1 MRRLELSSAAR
12 EPGADSGT
20 RRGPILAALML
31 TTGLA
36 ALDTTVVSTAVPSIV
51 RDLGGFSDFPWLF
64 SVYLL
69 TQAVTVPI
77 YGRLA
82 DVKGRKPVVF
92 VGIAIFLAG
101 SFLSGL
107 SWGMPSLIVFRG
119 IQGIGAGAV
128 LPMSMTI
135 IGDLYSV
142 RERGRIQGYI
152 SGVWGMAA
160 IVGPPVGGIL
170 SQYASWRWIFYINAP
185 LGAFAIVMLA
195 RHLREEVTRKDHSI
209 DYLGA
214 GLLVTG
220 MTLLVLAVLN
230 GGATWGWTSAAFL
243 AASAT
248 GLALLAAFVVI
259 ERRIAEPVLPPWVW
273 SRQTL
278 LAGSLAAGATG
289 ALVTGLSA
297 YVPVFAQGVARAAPV
312 LAGLALAGELT
323 AWVLGSVISGR
334 LYVRLG
340 FRTTAVLGALAC
352 CGGMVAFLRLGPST
366 DLLQVAL
373 VASCAGL
380 GFGLVSPSVLVAMQS
395 SVGWDRR
402 GVVTG
407 ANMFGR
413 NLGSAF
419 GVAVFGSIANLTL
432 TRWLRS
438 PAPAIAAHIP
448 KGISSASL
456 VLGGTSG
463 IRNAVA
469 ANYVRYGLFAASHR
483 IFWSLEV
490 VAIALMLT
498 VWFLPGKDAPASYP
512 AMLQTD

>member
-1 MRRLELSSAAR
+1 
-12 EPGADSGT
+12 
-20 RRGPILAALML
+20 ML

-51 RDLGGFSDFPWLF
+51 RDLGGFSDFPWVF

-82 DVKGRKPVVF
+82 DVKGRKPVIF
-92 VGIAIFLAG
+92 TGIAIFLAG

-107 SWGMPSLIVFRG
+107 SWGMPTLIVFRG

-135 IGDLYSV
+135 IGDIYTV

-152 SGVWGMAA
+152 SAVWGMAA
-160 IVGPPVGGIL
+160 IIGPPVGGIL
-170 SQYASWRWIFYINAP
+170 SQYASWRWIFYLNAP
-185 LGAFAIVMLA
+185 VGGLAAVMLA
-195 RHLREEVTRKDHSI
+195 RHLREEVPRKAHSI

-214 GLLVTG
+214 GVLITG
-220 MTLLVLAVLN
+220 MALLVLAVLN
-230 GGATWGWTSAAFL
+230 GGAAWGWTSPEFL
-243 AASAT
+243 TVSGT
-248 GLALLAAFVVI
+248 GLLLLSGFAAI
-259 ERRIAEPVLPPWVW
+259 ERRISEPILPPWVW
-273 SRQTL
+273 SRRTL
-278 LAGSLAAGATG
+278 VAGSLASAATG

-323 AWVLGSVISGR
+323 AWVLGSIISGR
-334 LYVRLG
+334 LYVRVG
-340 FRTTAVLGALAC
+340 FRKTAVLGSLAC
-352 CGGMVAFLRLGPST
+352 CGGMLAFLRLGAST

-419 GVAVFGSIANLTL
+419 GVAVFGSLANFTL
-432 TRWLRS
+432 ARWLRS
-438 PAPAIAAHIP
+438 PAPAIAAHLP
-448 KGISSASL
+448 KGISAASF

-469 ANYVRYGLFAASHR
+469 ADYVRYGLFVAAHR
-483 IFWSLEV
+483 IFWSLEFA
-490 VAIALMLT
+490 AIALLVT
-498 VWFLPGKDAPASYP
+498 VWFLPAKDAAANQAALP
-512 AMLQTD
+512 QTD